1 MLTEEDKKKLK
12 KYRHLIAGLIYESIG
27 YFTPLAA
34 LRALELHREKKAYFC
49 EWYMDIAM
57 KRTGATKGWSR
68 DEALYLAINHDI
80 IRNVIRKRNKL
91 KEAYRNCRLIVD
103 RNIQGNES
111 IGASWF

>member
-1 MLTEEDKKKLK
+1 
-12 KYRHLIAGLIYESIG
+12 
-27 YFTPLAA
+27 
-34 LRALELHREKKAYFC
+34 
-49 EWYMDIAM
+49 MDIAM

-80 IRNVIRKRNKL
+80 IQNVIRKRNKL
-91 KEAYRNCRLIVD
+91 KDAYRNCRLIVD

>member
-27 YFTPLAA
+27 YFTPMAA

-49 EWYMDIAM
+49 EWYMDMAM
-57 KRTGATKGWSR
+57 KRNGSIGVYSHDDTI
-68 DEALYLAINHDI
+68 YLTINHDI
-80 IRNVIRKRNKL
+80 IRNVIRKRHRL
-91 KEAYRNCRLIVD
+91 KEDYRRCLAIVD
-103 RNIQGNES
+103 RNIAGNES